1 MRDTVRRWMAAHLP
15 YGMHA
20 PLDFLIVALWLL
32 AIVAALV
39 LAPRVAPEYCDQLPP
54 GAQVVVPC
62 FDR

>member
-1 MRDTVRRWMAAHLP
+1 MAAHLP